1 MVANMKI
8 SELDMTLEDFFM
20 EKIEQNSTRNH
31 IE

>member
-8 SELDMTLEDFFM
+8 ADLDSPLEDFFM
-20 EKIEQNSTRNH
+20 EKIGENSTRNH